1 MSSKWPRHLPGDLI
15 ASLAAIADHAD
26 DDADLR
32 VRKHAL
38 AVTAAGL
45 IPASLL
51 WILIG
56 FAIHRQFLVIASVY
70 FALALLAG
78 LLVMGVLKVFDPVVP
93 WLLVSGLVYVFLGHV
108 ALGGLA
114 AGGASLVWGVVAPV
128 SAVLYFDRRRSLLWF
143 WLYAVMVV
151 VAIMFDGPVTSI
163 APASWTVAPVWLF
176 AYNLLGP
183 ALIILLLI
191 RFVDGQ
197 RMEARARAQSL
208 LLDMLPAT
216 IADRLSRGERVIAD
230 THPSATVL
238 FADVVNFTGLAASMD
253 PHDVL
258 LLLNQLFS
266 AFDRLAARHGLWKI
280 KTGGDAYIAVAGI
293 PTPREDHARA
303 AVEMGIEMHR
313 AVTRLAGLRRRGIQ
327 LRVGVASGPI
337 SAGVIG
343 ENRWAYDV
351 WGDTV
356 NMAARMESHGVP
368 GMVQV
373 APTTREAL
381 ADAFPLTMRTVDVK
395 GKGVVAT
402 YLIDPAAVPPLHDQ
416 QALRETDPAPTG
428 RHEPQ
433 PERAAVGEMYAG
445 A

>member
-1 MSSKWPRHLPGDLI
+1 MPTRRRPVRLDDLI
-15 ASLAAIADHAD
+15 EYVAAIADHPD

-32 VRKHAL
+32 LRKHAL

-56 FAIHRQFLVIASVY
+56 FAIDRQFLAISSVY

-78 LLVMGVLKVFDPVVP
+78 LLVMGVLKVFDTVVRG
-93 WLLVSGLVYVFLGHV
+93 LLLAGMVYVFLGHV

-114 AGGASLVWGVVAPV
+114 AGGASLVWGIVAPV
-128 SAVLYFDRRRSLLWF
+128 SAVLYFDRRRSLYWF
-143 WLYAVMVV
+143 GGYVAMVV
-151 VAIMFDGPVTSI
+151 VAIAFDGLVRSWS
-163 APASWTVAPVWLF
+163 PASWQVAPVWLF

-183 ALIILLLI
+183 ALIVLLLI

-197 RMEARARAQSL
+197 RLDARARAQSL
-208 LLDMLPAT
+208 LLEMLPAS
-216 IADRLSRGERVIAD
+216 IAERLSRGERVIAD

-238 FADVVNFTGLAASMD
+238 FADVVNFTGMAATME
-253 PHDVL
+253 PRDVL

-266 AFDRLAARHGLWKI
+266 VFDRLAAKHGLWKI
-280 KTGGDAYIAVAGI
+280 KTVGDAYVAVAGA

-313 AVTRLAGLRRRGIQ
+313 AVARLAGLRRRGIR

-337 SAGVIG
+337 TAGVIG

-356 NMAARMESHGVP
+356 NMAARMESYGVP
-368 GMVQV
+368 GLVQV
-373 APTTREAL
+373 APATREML

-395 GKGVVAT
+395 GKGIVAT
-402 YLIDPAAVPPLHDQ
+402 YLIDPVEVEAYLPPVADQPVSTGVEADEPMQEPPAA
-416 QALRETDPAPTG
+416 
-428 RHEPQ
+428 
-433 PERAAVGEMYAG
+433 RAFASA
-445 A
+445 